1 MKTFNEFQEEMI
13 DEVLDE
19 KVVKREKKT
28 AQERRK
34 QRMNYRKNRQKIKMR
49 MKKYR
54 KTAGYKKLQDREKRM
69 NRRGLTATG
78 RNISVQGGS
87 GSEKRLQARK
97 KDIRR
102 G

>member
-34 QRMNYRKNRQKIKMR
+34 QRMDYRKNRQKIKMR

-54 KTAGYKKLQDREKRM
+54 KTAGYKKLQSREKRM
-69 NRRGLTATG
+69 NRMGKTATG
-78 RNISVQGGS
+78 RNISVRGGS

-97 KDIRR
+97 KEIRR
-102 G
+102 

>member
-34 QRMNYRKNRQKIKMR
+34 QRMDYRKNRQKIKMR

-54 KTAGYKKLQDREKRM
+54 KTAGYKKLQSREKRM
-69 NRRGLTATG
+69 NRMGKTATG
-78 RNISVQGGS
+78 RDISVRGGS

-97 KDIRR
+97 KEIRR
-102 G
+102 

>member
-34 QRMNYRKNRQKIKMR
+34 QRMDYRKNRQKIKMR

-54 KTAGYKKLQDREKRM
+54 KTAGYKKLQSREKRM
-69 NRRGLTATG
+69 NRMGKTATG
-78 RNISVQGGS
+78 RDISVRGGS
-87 GSEKRLQARK
+87 GSENRLQQMKR
-97 KDIRR
+97 DIKR
-102 G
+102 